1 MMEWCTDVVVSSSSF
16 LSLSLGSSFFWIPKQ
31 SVQSSKIKPQ
41 QVQRFTLWPFPSSV
55 WELNHKN
62 TKQGKNARCTWV
74 SAFLSVKRYLLI
86 FYHLIPHL
94 AQSLRRERPL
104 TTRDR
109 KPFLKSYEFT
119 SLFFY
124 QRHSGWNSQRNASIN
139 NQAPSCSRQ
148 QWRWFTF
155 TYLFVCFINLSLPVS
170 VSHDYC
176 PTQEV

>member
-119 SLFFY
+119 SLFFISVTVSETPKETPAVIT
-124 QRHSGWNSQRNASIN
+124 RHHRARANSEAGS
-139 NQAPSCSRQ
+139 PSRIC
-148 QWRWFTF
+148 
-155 TYLFVCFINLSLPVS
+155 LFAL
-170 VSHDYC
+170 
-176 PTQEV
+176 